1 MNLYIT
7 RLNGIENQPKFLQC
21 MTAEIAHWLGFR
33 EMGIYYYNA
42 NAESDGNRS
51 VRYDGMIAGISAGDV
66 VVFQFHTW
74 NGLKFERGLVDR
86 VKAYHGRAVI
96 FIHTV
101 EALMIRS
108 SGFMLGETVELFNQ
122 AEVLIVPS
130 YAMKRFLVDSGIRPD
145 MKFVV

>member
-51 VRYDGMIAGISAGDV
+51 VRYDSGHIGRRC
-66 VVFQFHTW
+66 
-74 NGLKFERGLVDR
+74 RGFPIP
-86 VKAYHGRAVI
+86 YM
-96 FIHTV
+96 
-101 EALMIRS
+101 EW
-108 SGFMLGETVELFNQ
+108 
-122 AEVLIVPS
+122 AEV
-130 YAMKRFLVDSGIRPD
+130 
-145 MKFVV
+145 